1 MNVYVEDGYIV
12 CSASLISNQIAVT
25 AASCFLDKEGK
36 VKQDPKLTYIFIG
49 IGTTKN
55 TRGIDYP
62 ARKVHIH
69 SEFSPESLENDI
81 AVIELYSPVLKD
93 IFAPV
98 AIYSGN
104 VTDDMNLV
112 TAGWGFT
119 SAGPPGLANNE
130 LSTAIQSPSSSD
142 VCKDTNNIWSDNNKN
157 LVCTLVKDG
166 KSLAY
171 DDGGNPLAYMDNGVN
186 LLVGIASNTG
196 RSGNGATISPGNA
209 VTNYYTHVYSYIDW
223 IVNVTGLE
231 KPYLLNTAA
240 RPSPDYSTIT
250 GILTNGR
257 FSGSDSTSTIL
268 QNIGFKLVILFSS
281 VLVLLF

>member
-1 MNVYVEDGYIV
+1 MNVYVEGGYIV

-25 AASCFLDKEGK
+25 AASCYLDKEGK
-36 VKQDPKLTYIFIG
+36 LVQDPKPTYIFIG

-62 ARKVHIH
+62 TRKVHIH

-104 VTDDMNLV
+104 VTDDVDLV

-119 SAGPPGLANNE
+119 STGISGLPNNK
-130 LSTAIQSPSSSD
+130 LNKAIQSPSSSS
-142 VCKDTNNIWSDNNKN
+142 VCKDANVNWSNNNKDV
-157 LVCTLVKDG
+157 VCTLVKDG
-166 KSLAY
+166 KSLVFG
-171 DDGGNPLAYMDNGVN
+171 DGGNPLVYMNDGAN
-186 LLVGIASNTG
+186 LLVGVASNTG
-196 RSGNGATISPGNA
+196 RSGNGATIRPESA

-223 IVNVTGLE
+223 IVNVTGIE
-231 KPYLLNTAA
+231 KSYLLNTTA

-250 GILTNGR
+250 NL
-257 FSGSDSTSTIL
+257 SGYYDYAPSASTIL
-268 QNIGFKLVILFSS
+268 KNTGFKLVTLFST